1 MHEFRLAGLC
11 LGRQAKVKTIG
22 HFLGTFMGGAFAGR
36 FLLLTGSAAMLG
48 AFPAEGRPQEESGW
62 IGHPA
67 PEISA
72 GEWLNSPPMLLSGLR
87 GKVVL
92 LEFWTFACSNCRN
105 TLPYLRKWN
114 TIRAGGKFEIIG
126 VHTPELKRERDIAAL
141 RRETESLGITWPIVT
156 DNEYTTWNAY
166 HQHYWPVIYLIDK
179 RGAIRYIHIGEGEY
193 AQTEAKIA
201 ELIAEPNR

>member
-1 MHEFRLAGLC
+1 M
-11 LGRQAKVKTIG
+11 KTIVN
-22 HFLGTFMGGAFAGR
+22 FFGTLTGYACAGTI
-36 FLLLTGSAAMLG
+36 LLLTECAVMLV
-48 AFPAEGRPQEESGW
+48 AFPAEGRQQDESSW

-72 GEWLNSPPMLLSGLR
+72 GEWLNSAPLHLSELR

-114 TIRAGGKFEIIG
+114 AIRAGGQFEIIG
-126 VHTPELKRERDIAAL
+126 VHTPELKRERDISAL
-141 RRETESLGITWPIVT
+141 RNEAKSLGITWPIVT

-166 HQHYWPVIYLIDK
+166 NQQYWPVIYLIDK
-179 RGAIRYIHIGEGEY
+179 KGTIRYIH
-193 AQTEAKIA
+193 
-201 ELIAEPNR
+201 

>member
-1 MHEFRLAGLC
+1 
-11 LGRQAKVKTIG
+11 VKIIVHLLETLIRYMRSRTI
-22 HFLGTFMGGAFAGR
+22 
-36 FLLLTGSAAMLG
+36 LLVTGSAAMLA
-48 AFPAEGRPQEESGW
+48 AFPAEGRPQDESGW

-67 PEISA
+67 PEISS
-72 GEWLNSPPMLLSGLR
+72 GEWLNSPPIHLSELR

-114 TIRAGGKFEIIG
+114 AIRAGGKFEIIG
-126 VHTPELKRERDIAAL
+126 VHTPELKRERDISAL

-156 DNEYTTWNAY
+156 DNDYTTWNAY

-179 RGAIRYIHIGEGEY
+179 KGTIRFVHIGEGEY
-193 AQTEAKIA
+193 AETEKMIAK
-201 ELIAEPNR
+201 LIAE